1 MHYRHALFLFNGN
14 KNVQEKDTMLKQTMP
29 ILATQIKAIDL
40 VQTES
45 EQELKDCC
53 QTISQYDLLILY
65 GGDGTLHTA
74 VNELAEL
81 DDMPPI
87 LLLPGGTC
95 NDFSRTLG
103 LPQNL
108 KKFGPV
114 INHNETTDVDIT
126 QINNHFYTN
135 FAGMG
140 LITDASEGIDQ
151 ELKESFGTLS
161 YFISAIQSFQE
172 GDTKRFYVKAD
183 GEDYEIDAA
192 MLLVMNGSFIGTHH
206 FPIETIDF
214 SDERLDIVIVEESN
228 MNTIKEWLSLK
239 NVFSRTKELSQIRHF
254 QAKNVVIESDRTLQV
269 DTDGE
274 NYIQTPAHITAGK
287 KKLTFITSPGM

>member
-1 MHYRHALFLFNGN
+1 MTYRHALFLFNGN
-14 KNVQEKDTMLKQTMP
+14 KDGAEREAMLRQIMPALSAHVKEISLIQT
-29 ILATQIKAIDL
+29 LAED
-40 VQTES
+40 
-45 EQELKDCC
+45 ELKEQCR
-53 QTISQYDLLILY
+53 QVHHYDLLILY

-74 VNELAEL
+74 VNELAET
-81 DDMPPI
+81 DNVPPI

-108 KKFGPV
+108 KKFGALLDNHTIQDFDIV
-114 INHNETTDVDIT
+114 KINDHY
-126 QINNHFYTN
+126 YTN

-140 LITDASEGIDQ
+140 LITDASEGIDE

-172 GDTKRFYVKAD
+172 GDTKRFYVTSED
-183 GEDYEIDAA
+183 GDYEIDAA
-192 MLLVMNGSFIGTHH
+192 MLLVMNGYFIGTHH
-206 FPIETIDF
+206 FPIDDISVND
-214 SDERLDIVIVEESN
+214 SLLDVIVVEESN

-239 NVFSRTKELSQIRHF
+239 NVFSRSKQIEQIRHF
-254 QAKNVVIESDRTLQV
+254 QTRAINVQSDQSLEV

-274 NYIQTPAHITAGK
+274 TYITTPARISVGET
-287 KKLTFITSPGM
+287 KLRFIVQKD